1 MPSVTRQSTK
11 ERQTRLVLTPLPSSS
26 PAAAVRYTDPSHTR
40 LTAQYHGST
49 TPSKRRRLD
58 KASDVAPTE
67 PEFAAEESITPPRS
81 SNLTAVMITTPSGQS
96 KVDKDAL
103 SLLPSP
109 RRSSQ
114 VHRVGSSRGTVL
126 AYSSYSTLSA
136 PLQNYNLTEVFI
148 RRFHRLGDCQRP
160 RAPQT
165 GDSECVQSQRSCE
178 RCPEAPKWAQHAK
191 GK

>member
-26 PAAAVRYTDPSHTR
+26 PAAAVRYTDPSR
-40 LTAQYHGST
+40 IRPTAQSHGST

-103 SLLPSP
+103 NLLPSP

-114 VHRVGSSRGTVL
+114 VDRVGSSRGTVL
-126 AYSSYSTLSA
+126 RIPHTA
-136 PLQNYNLTEVFI
+136 PLIT
-148 RRFHRLGDCQRP
+148 P
-160 RAPQT
+160 
-165 GDSECVQSQRSCE
+165 SELQS
-178 RCPEAPKWAQHAK
+178 H
-191 GK
+191 